1 MHARPS
7 LARLPRLLIVTSMFA
22 LAAMN
27 VEAQANTSTD
37 APVAVAAPDP
47 MMVPLSS
54 ASAEAKAHFMLG
66 LRQMDIGGPIADV
79 RAHFLAAVAADPSFA
94 LAHLYAARSAPTR
107 RDYLTHL
114 NHASGLAEKASPAE
128 RLMIRTEER
137 LSVNDPKGALELARL
152 LVQSAPDN
160 PRVLQT
166 LANIQ
171 FNLGQPGEARAS
183 LEQAIA
189 LAPRFAPVHIDLGN
203 SYLQIEPKDV
213 AKGEEHIRH
222 AVDLEPNEPYVHDFM
237 GDAYRAKNDLENA
250 RLEYTRMIELDAKNA
265 GAFQQ
270 RAHVNSFLGKFAE
283 ARADYDRSISLGD
296 AGEKATYP
304 VYRAFVNVYA
314 GQPAA
319 AEQELD
325 KLVVAIDSLELPD
338 KANAKI
344 FALSNQLTIALHNGH
359 INVATHAVDALRAL
373 WREQQ
378 ASATPDF
385 RTSRQANIVYVEGRL
400 AAANGDYAG
409 TRAKAEE
416 YMKVVEP
423 SLNPRKNERAHELLG
438 IADLG
443 QKNYAAAAA
452 HLAQA
457 NPNGSYIAYQR
468 ALALEGAGQSDE
480 AKALF
485 KRVGDTNF
493 NSVEI
498 ALVKADAARRAK

>member
-1 MHARPS
+1 MHARPP
-7 LARLPRLLIVTSMFA
+7 LARLLLFSSMIVI
-22 LAAMN
+22 AATN
-27 VEAQANTSTD
+27 LEAQANTSTGS
-37 APVAVAAPDP
+37 PVAIGAPDA
-47 MMVPLSS
+47 MMVALTS
-54 ASAEAKAHFMLG
+54 ASSEAKDHFMQG
-66 LRQMDIGGPIADV
+66 LRQMDIGAPVADV
-79 RAHFLAAVAADPSFA
+79 RAHFLASVAADPSFA
-94 LAHLYAARSAPTR
+94 LAHLYAGFNAATR
-107 RDYLTHL
+107 TDYLTHL
-114 NHASGLAEKASPAE
+114 NHASGLADKASPAE

-152 LVQSAPDN
+152 LASAAPSN

-166 LANIQ
+166 LAGIQ
-171 FNLGQPGEARAS
+171 FNLGQVAEARAS

-213 AKGEEHIRH
+213 AKGEEHIKH
-222 AVDLEPNEPYVHDFM
+222 AVELEPSEPYVHDFM

-250 RLEYTRMIELDAKNA
+250 RLEYTRMIELDAKRA

-270 RAHVNSFLGKFAE
+270 RGHVNSFLGKFDE
-283 ARADYDRSISLGD
+283 ARADYDKSISLGD
-296 AGEKATYP
+296 PGEKATYP

-325 KLVVAIDSLELPD
+325 KLVTAIDAMDLPN
-338 KANAKI
+338 KAEAKI
-344 FALSNQLTIALHNGH
+344 FALNNQLAIALHNGH
-359 INVATHAVDALRAL
+359 ISVATRAVDALRAL

-378 ASATPDF
+378 LSATPDF
-385 RTSRQANIVYVEGRL
+385 RNSRQANIVYVEGRL

-438 IADLG
+438 IADLV
-443 QKNYAAAAA
+443 QKNYATAAT

-457 NPNGSYIAYQR
+457 NPNGSYITYQR
-468 ALALEGAGQSDE
+468 ALALEGAGQSEE

-485 KRVGDTNF
+485 KRVADTNF

>member
-1 MHARPS
+1 MHAWPP
-7 LARLPRLLIVTSMFA
+7 LARLLIFSSMIVFA
-22 LAAMN
+22 ATNLGAQGNTLAA
-27 VEAQANTSTD
+27 S
-37 APVAVAAPDP
+37 PVAVAAPDA
-47 MMVPLSS
+47 MMVPLTS
-54 ASAEAKAHFMLG
+54 ASPEAKDHFMLG
-66 LRQMDIGGPIADV
+66 LRQMDTGAPIADV

-94 LAHLYAARSAPTR
+94 LAHLYAGLNAATR

-152 LVQSAPDN
+152 LAQAAPSN
-160 PRVLQT
+160 PRALQT

-171 FNLGQPGEARAS
+171 FNLGQPAEARAS

-189 LAPRFAPVHIDLGN
+189 LAPRFAPAHIDLGN

-213 AKGEEHIRH
+213 AKGQEHIRH

-270 RAHVNSFLGKFAE
+270 RAHVNSFLGKFDE
-283 ARADYDRSISLGD
+283 ARADYDKSISLGD
-296 AGEKATYP
+296 PGERAIFP

-314 GQPAA
+314 GAPAA

-325 KLVVAIDSLELPD
+325 KVVADINGMDLPD

-344 FALSNQLTIALHNGH
+344 FALNNQLAIALHH
-359 INVATHAVDALRAL
+359 AHLAVATRAVDALRAL
-373 WREQQ
+373 WREQEV
-378 ASATPDF
+378 SATPDF
-385 RTSRQANIVYVEGRL
+385 RTSREANIVYVEGRL
-400 AAANGDYAG
+400 AAASGDYAG
-409 TRAKAEE
+409 TRTKAEE
-416 YMKVVEP
+416 YMKVVES

-438 IADLG
+438 IADLV
-443 QKNYAAAAA
+443 QKNYASAAA

-457 NPNGSYIAYQR
+457 NPNGSYVTYQR
-468 ALALEGAGQSDE
+468 ALALEGAGQSEE
-480 AKALF
+480 ANTLF
-485 KRVGDTNF
+485 KRVADTNF

-498 ALVKADAARRAK
+498 ALIKAEAARHVK

>member
-1 MHARPS
+1 MHARPP
-7 LARLPRLLIVTSMFA
+7 LARLLLFSSMFA
-22 LAAMN
+22 LAATN
-27 VEAQANTSTD
+27 LGAQANTSTGS
-37 APVAVAAPDP
+37 PVPVTPPEA
-47 MMVPLSS
+47 MMVPLTS
-54 ASAEAKAHFMLG
+54 ASSEAKDHFMLG
-66 LRQMDIGGPIADV
+66 LRQMDIGAPIANV
-79 RAHFLAAVAADPSFA
+79 RAHFVAAVAADPSFA
-94 LAHLYAARSAPTR
+94 LAHLYAALNAPTR

-152 LVQSAPDN
+152 LVQTAPFN

-166 LANIQ
+166 LAGIQ
-171 FNLGQPGEARAS
+171 FALGQPAEARAS

-189 LAPRFAPVHIDLGN
+189 LAPRFAPAHIDLGN
-203 SYLQIEPKDV
+203 SYLQIEPKDA

-270 RAHVNSFLGKFAE
+270 RGHVNSFLGKFAE
-283 ARADYDRSISLGD
+283 ARGDYDKSISLGD
-296 AGEKATYP
+296 AGEKATFP
-304 VYRAFVNVYA
+304 VYRAIVNVYA
-314 GQPAA
+314 GQPVA

-325 KLVVAIDSLELPD
+325 KVVAAIDSLDLPD
-338 KANAKI
+338 KTNAKI
-344 FALSNQLTIALHNGH
+344 FALTNQLVIALHNGH
-359 INVATHAVDALRAL
+359 TSVATRAVDALRAL
-373 WREQQ
+373 WRQQ
-378 ASATPDF
+378 QVSATPDF
-385 RTSRQANIVYVEGRL
+385 STSRQANIVYVEGRL

-409 TRAKAEE
+409 TRAKSEE
-416 YMKVVEP
+416 YMKVVET

-438 IADLG
+438 IADLV
-443 QKNYAAAAA
+443 QKNYASAAA

-457 NPNGSYIAYQR
+457 NPNASYVTYQR
-468 ALALEGAGQSDE
+468 ALALEGAGQSEE

-485 KRVGDTNF
+485 KRVADTNF

-498 ALVKADAARRAK
+498 ALIKADAARRAK